1 MGLMTIKAEHI
12 SYDMSGY
19 PVSSIKAD
27 TAREALNQV
36 KRRIALRVS
45 I

>member
-1 MGLMTIKAEHI
+1 MTIKAEHI

-36 KRRIALRVS
+36 KENCITDRKSVV
-45 I
+45 